1 MGMKTCRLAYSSLAI
16 VCGVLLLLP
25 LPLPLLLLL
34 LLVVVCLF
42 YFLFFQGILI
52 VLE

>member
-16 VCGVLLLLP
+16 VCGVLLL